1 MKLTIII
8 PTYKREHVLC
18 NTINSVLQNIEDS
31 SLSENEVELL
41 IIDQTSEH
49 ISEVADF
56 LREISKRNNVHYIL
70 ELMPNLPNARNVG
83 IQQSSGDIILFLDD
97 DVDLYNGFL
106 DCLINCYDNS
116 IISSV
121 VGGVTLVNQSD
132 GNILLQNNNWL
143 KKIIRTFFFKTIGHG
158 RAFSISSLGF
168 ILSET
173 DSQHEGWVDAGRG
186 CNMSFRRV
194 VFDKVN
200 LFDTSYRG
208 NALRE
213 ETDLFCRMKKAGLR
227 VWYCPSMR
235 VNHIMSNTGGCRYEQ
250 SVQYWYTYFFNQ
262 CYFYLKNFHFSLF
275 RVRLIL
281 AFDLLKC
288 HHNNIKISN
297 LVDNAYHEAKA
308 LLKNR

>member
-31 SLSENEVELL
+31 SLSENDVELL
-41 IIDQTSEH
+41 IIDQTNEH

-56 LREISKRNNVHYIL
+56 LREISKRDNVHYIL
-70 ELMPNLPNARNVG
+70 ELTPNLPNARNIG

-97 DVDLYNGFL
+97 DVDLHSGFL
-106 DCLINCYDNS
+106 DRLINCYDNS

-132 GNILLQNNNWL
+132 GNILLHNDSWL
-143 KKIIRTFFFKTIGHG
+143 KKIIRTFFVKTIGHG

-173 DSQHEGWVDAGRG
+173 DCQREGWVDAGRG

-194 VFDKVN
+194 VFDKIN
-200 LFDTSYRG
+200 LFDTNYRG

-213 ETDLFCRMKKAGLR
+213 ETDLFYRMKKVGLR

-250 SVQYWYTYFFNQ
+250 PVQYWDTYFFNQ
-262 CYFYLKNFHFSLF
+262 CYFYLKNFHFSLS

-288 HHNNIKISN
+288 HHNNIKKSN
-297 LVDNAYHEAKA
+297 LVDHAYHEAKA
-308 LLKNR
+308 LLRSR